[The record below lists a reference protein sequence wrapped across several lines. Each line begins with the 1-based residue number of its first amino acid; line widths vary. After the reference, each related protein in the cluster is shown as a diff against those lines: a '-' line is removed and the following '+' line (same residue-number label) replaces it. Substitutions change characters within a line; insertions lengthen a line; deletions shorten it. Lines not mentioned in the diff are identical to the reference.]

1 MENKTDKL
9 LEALE
14 AAKKEFKPL
23 AKNGK
28 NNFFKTQNG
37 VHEYS
42 TLVDI
47 KNATEEAL
55 NAHGL
60 SLYYTITFEND
71 LHFLTTNLVHTGTG
85 QFIQSKSVIGGAT
98 NTPQQNGSG
107 ITYYRRYHIQA
118 MLNLEADFD
127 DDGNKASN
135 VEKKEEKKQ
144 PIKGGL

>member
-1 MENKTDKL
+1 MEIRTDKL
-9 LEALE
+9 LVALE

-23 AKNGK
+23 QKNGK

-47 KNATEEAL
+47 KNATDAAL
-55 NAHGL
+55 NKYDL

-71 LHFLTTNLVHTGTG
+71 LQFLTTNLVHTGTG
-85 QFIQSKSVIGGAT
+85 QFIQSESVLG
-98 NTPQQNGSG
+98 NLSNNPQQIGSA

-127 DDGNKASN
+127 DDGNKASKPKAN
-135 VEKKEEKKQ
+135 DNTTF
-144 PIKGGL
+144 KGGL

>member
-1 MENKTDKL
+1 MEIRTDKL
-9 LEALE
+9 LVALE

-71 LHFLTTNLVHTGTG
+71 LHFLTTNLIHTGTG
-85 QFIQSKSVIGGAT
+85 QFIQSKSVIGDAT
-98 NTPQQNGSG
+98 NTPQQNGSAV
-107 ITYYRRYHIQA
+107 TYYRRYHIQA

-127 DDGNKASN
+127 DDGNKASKPKTN
-135 VEKKEEKKQ
+135 DNKTMQ
-144 PIKGGL
+144 GGL

>member
-14 AAKKEFKPL
+14 AAKKQFKPL

-47 KNATEEAL
+47 KN
-55 NAHGL
+55 
-60 SLYYTITFEND
+60 
-71 LHFLTTNLVHTGTG
+71 

>member
-1 MENKTDKL
+1 MEIRTDKL
-9 LEALE
+9 LTALE
-14 AAKKEFKPL
+14 AAKREFKPL
-23 AKNGK
+23 QKNGK

-47 KNATEEAL
+47 KNATDEAL
-55 NAHGL
+55 NKHDL

-71 LHFLTTNLVHTGTG
+71 LQFLTTNLVHTGTG
-85 QFIQSKSVIGGAT
+85 QFITSRSVLG
-98 NTPQQNGSG
+98 NVSNNPQQIGSA

-135 VEKKEEKKQ
+135 PKPNNT